1 MTVLRTLSIQGV
13 YSVKVFK
20 VSSLLTLIGLI
31 AVLQSVQAQPNLDN
45 MFLDEDTDSFDP
57 GLPIGAEFPEIRA
70 IYDGNEINSIE
81 TFFGD
86 KGAVFLAM
94 RSVDW

>member
-1 MTVLRTLSIQGV
+1 M
-13 YSVKVFK
+13 KVFR
-20 VSSLLTLIGLI
+20 VSSLLTLIGLV

-86 KGAVFLAM
+86 KGAVFLPCA
-94 RSVDW
+94 RSTGDPSVERSSGSCRIT

>member
-1 MTVLRTLSIQGV
+1 MKLNKYLAAAVV
-13 YSVKVFK
+13 A
-20 VSSLLTLIGLI
+20 SSLL
-31 AVLQSVQAQPNLDN
+31 AFLQPLQAQPNLDN

-57 GLPIGAEFPEIRA
+57 GLPIGEQFPAIRA
-70 IYDGNEINSIE
+70 ISAGQEINGIE
-81 TFFGD
+81 QFFGD

>member
-1 MTVLRTLSIQGV
+1 MKLSRYLTAGLAIMG
-13 YSVKVFK
+13 
-20 VSSLLTLIGLI
+20 LLTLTQPL
-31 AVLQSVQAQPNLDN
+31 QAQPNLDN

-57 GLPIGAEFPEIRA
+57 GLSIGAQFPAIRA
-70 IYDGNEINSIE
+70 IYEGREIDNIE
-81 TFFGD
+81 QFFGD

>member
-1 MTVLRTLSIQGV
+1 MKFTRYLMAG
-13 YSVKVFK
+13 
-20 VSSLLTLIGLI
+20 I
-31 AVLQSVQAQPNLDN
+31 AVAGLCALLQPVNAQPNLDN

-70 IYDGNEINSIE
+70 IFDGQEIDNIE
-81 TFFGD
+81 QFHGD
-86 KGAVFLAM
+86 KGVVFLAM

>member
-1 MTVLRTLSIQGV
+1 M
-13 YSVKVFK
+13 KVTRY
-20 VSSLLTLIGLI
+20 LTAGL
-31 AVLQSVQAQPNLDN
+31 AVMGLFAIMQPLQAQPNLDN

-57 GLPIGAEFPEIRA
+57 GLPVGAEFPAIRA
-70 IYDGNEINSIE
+70 IYDGQEINSIE
-81 TFFGD
+81 RFFGD

>member
-1 MTVLRTLSIQGV
+1 MKSARYFSILLAALGLA
-13 YSVKVFK
+13 VFMQP
-20 VSSLLTLIGLI
+20 L
-31 AVLQSVQAQPNLDN
+31 QAQPNLDN

-57 GLPIGAEFPEIRA
+57 GLPIGADFPAIRA
-70 IYDGNEINSIE
+70 VYEGQEINSIE
-81 TFFGD
+81 RFFGD

>member
-1 MTVLRTLSIQGV
+1 M
-13 YSVKVFK
+13 KVSKF
-20 VSSLLTLIGLI
+20 SSLLATI
-31 AVLQSVQAQPNLDN
+31 ALAALMQPVQAQPNLDN

-57 GLPIGAEFPEIRA
+57 GVPVGAEFPEIRA
-70 IYDGNEINSIE
+70 IFDGDEINSIE

>member
-1 MTVLRTLSIQGV
+1 MKL
-13 YSVKVFK
+13 FK
-20 VSSLLTLIGLI
+20 FSGLLAMLGLV
-31 AVLQSVQAQPNLDN
+31 ALMQPVQAQPNLDN

>member
-1 MTVLRTLSIQGV
+1 MKAFAVVLALSG
-13 YSVKVFK
+13 
-20 VSSLLTLIGLI
+20 LLV
-31 AVLQSVQAQPNLDN
+31 AMQPAQAQPNLDN
-45 MFLDEDTDSFDP
+45 MFLDEDSDDFDP

-70 IYDGNEINSIE
+70 LYLGEEINSIE
-81 TFFGD
+81 RFFRD

>member
-1 MTVLRTLSIQGV
+1 M
-13 YSVKVFK
+13 KFFK
-20 VSSLLTLIGLI
+20 FSGLLAMLGLV
-31 AVLQSVQAQPNLDN
+31 ALMQPVQAQPNLDN

>member
-1 MTVLRTLSIQGV
+1 MKLL
-13 YSVKVFK
+13 KF
-20 VSSLLTLIGLI
+20 SSLLATVALVAL
-31 AVLQSVQAQPNLDN
+31 LQPAQAQPNLDN

-57 GLPIGAEFPEIRA
+57 GLPVGAEFPEIRA
-70 IYDGNEINSIE
+70 IYDGVEINGIE
-81 TFFGD
+81 SFFGD

>member
-1 MTVLRTLSIQGV
+1 MKLIRYLTAGLAVMG
-13 YSVKVFK
+13 
-20 VSSLLTLIGLI
+20 LLALMQPL
-31 AVLQSVQAQPNLDN
+31 QAQPNLDN

-57 GLPIGAEFPEIRA
+57 GIQIGAQFPAIRA
-70 IYDGNEINSIE
+70 IYEGQEINNIE
-81 TFFGD
+81 RFFGD

>member
-1 MTVLRTLSIQGV
+1 M
-13 YSVKVFK
+13 KVFK
-20 VSSLLTLIGLI
+20 FSSLLALVGLA
-31 AVLQSVQAQPNLDN
+31 AVLQSAQAQPNLDN

-57 GLPIGAEFPEIRA
+57 GLPVGDAFPEIRA

>member
-1 MTVLRTLSIQGV
+1 M
-13 YSVKVFK
+13 KVTRY
-20 VSSLLTLIGLI
+20 LAAGL
-31 AVLQSVQAQPNLDN
+31 AVMGLFAIMQPLQAQPNLDN

-57 GLPIGAEFPEIRA
+57 GLPVGTQFPAIRA
-70 IYDGNEINSIE
+70 IYDGQEINDIE
-81 TFFGD
+81 RFFGD

>member
-1 MTVLRTLSIQGV
+1 MKSARYLTAALVTW
-13 YSVKVFK
+13 
-20 VSSLLTLIGLI
+20 SLLAFMQPL
-31 AVLQSVQAQPNLDN
+31 QAQPNLDN

-57 GLPIGAEFPEIRA
+57 GLPIGERFPAIRA
-70 IYDGNEINSIE
+70 ISAGEEINGIE
-81 TFFGD
+81 QFFGD

>member
-1 MTVLRTLSIQGV
+1 
-13 YSVKVFK
+13 VKLNKYLTAV
-20 VSSLLTLIGLI
+20 VVASSLL
-31 AVLQSVQAQPNLDN
+31 AFLQPLQAQPNLDN

-57 GLPIGAEFPEIRA
+57 GLPIGEQFPAIRA
-70 IYDGNEINSIE
+70 ISAGQEINDIE
-81 TFFGD
+81 QFFGD

>member
-1 MTVLRTLSIQGV
+1 MTLPRSFSTQGV
-13 YSVKVFK
+13 ELVKLSK
-20 VSSLLTLIGLI
+20 YSSLFATL
-31 AVLQSVQAQPNLDN
+31 VLVALMQPVQAQPNLDN
-45 MFLDEDTDSFDP
+45 MFLDEHADSFDP

-70 IYDGNEINSIE
+70 IFDGNEINSIE